1 MEPQAEY
8 RVKSQKFH
16 GEYFS
21 PGQGKRSDQYKLSG
35 IIFFISCLV
44 LLAIIFVAGIIE
56 VAKWIIQ
63 FIHTL

>member
-1 MEPQAEY
+1 MEPQSEY
-8 RVKSQKFH
+8 KVKSQKFH
-16 GEYFS
+16 EEYFS
-21 PGQGKRSDQYKLSG
+21 PGQGKRYDQYRSSG

-56 VAKWIIQ
+56 VINWIIQ